1 MIAKTAKTV
10 ETVLESLILSSGSKP
25 VRISQRPSKIIPT
38 LLLRMLL
45 VRLICVLHSRVRA
58 AALPD

>member
-1 MIAKTAKTV
+1 
-10 ETVLESLILSSGSKP
+10 VLESLILISGSKP

-45 VRLICVLHSRVRA
+45 VRLICVLHSPRVENGWG
-58 AALPD
+58 LKLISTKTET